1 MRGRLKRCCAKPL
14 SRRAIRRW
22 VCIPS
27 GWKRKALKTALHE
40 LAGSITDVFRIECIC
55 TFPDSMSIRDHA
67 VAIHFYRIAQE
78 AISNA
83 IKHGKAKKIQLQL
96 AERDGGFQLIIQ
108 DDGIGFTTPHS
119 AHNGMGMHIMN
130 YRARTI
136 GATLE
141 VHPGERRGT
150 TITCS
155 LPVQIESSKP
165 G

>member
-1 MRGRLKRCCAKPL
+1 
-14 SRRAIRRW
+14 
-22 VCIPS
+22 
-27 GWKRKALKTALHE
+27 
-40 LAGSITDVFRIECIC
+40 
-55 TFPDSMSIRDHA
+55 

-83 IKHGKAKKIQLQL
+83 IKHGKAKKILLQV
-96 AERDGGFQLIIQ
+96 AERADGFHLNIQ
-108 DDGIGFTTPHS
+108 DDGIGFATPHP

-141 VHPGERRGT
+141 VHHGERRGT

-155 LPVQIESSKP
+155 LPLQTESSKK